1 MEKKEFDAV
10 EMTRRIRDHHY
21 EILKDASPQERIR
34 FIREKAQRMNEY
46 VARRLG
52 SAGSHPAAEEAGQAQ
67 GRGRPDRP

>member
-46 VARRLG
+46 VARRLKDE
-52 SAGSHPAAEEAGQAQ
+52 SSPAGEARKEG
-67 GRGRPDRP
+67 GDTPDST

>member
-34 FIREKAQRMNEY
+34 FIREKALRMHEY
-46 VARRLG
+46 VARRLDG
-52 SAGSHPAAEEAGQAQ
+52 EESHPAAEEAGQPH
-67 GRGRPDRP
+67 GGRPDGP

>member
-1 MEKKEFDAV
+1 MEKKDFDAV

-46 VARRLG
+46 VARRLKDG
-52 SAGSHPAAEEAGQAQ
+52 SYHAEEAREAG
-67 GRGRPDRP
+67 GDTSDST